1 MDFSHKEITSLATE
15 ELPDGWGWLAALDTR
30 TKGQHKNCG
39 PFGDYGRLIK
49 AADAKKIRAYKHD
62 GAWAI
67 HLGDAQAF
75 LDAAKSVAL
84 ANQPA
89 KVPVS
94 ADQTGVADA
103 VKSLEVAV
111 AFWGELIASHLE
123 QIELNTRPR

>member
-1 MDFSHKEITSLATE
+1 M
-15 ELPDGWGWLAALDTR
+15 
-30 TKGQHKNCG
+30 
-39 PFGDYGRLIK
+39 K

-89 KVPVS
+89 KAPVS
-94 ADQTGVADA
+94 VDQTGLAEA

-111 AFWGELIASHLE
+111 AFWGELIVSRLE
-123 QIELNTRPR
+123 EIESNTSPK